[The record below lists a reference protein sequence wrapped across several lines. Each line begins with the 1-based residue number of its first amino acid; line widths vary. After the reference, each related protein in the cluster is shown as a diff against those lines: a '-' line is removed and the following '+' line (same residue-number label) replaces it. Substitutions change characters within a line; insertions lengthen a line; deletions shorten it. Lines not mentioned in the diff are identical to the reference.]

1 MDRKELLSKCGLPET
16 WRFDVSLDRVGRW
29 REDSSNSGYLSVCV
43 CACVRDLPELS
54 MNLWLL
60 ACREGSGTGRQSALL
75 LLGREPDV
83 EHIRP
88 ATARAQVFVCACS
101 ATLNVLQL
109 LASALSLVLC
119 LAAFFCF
126 LSSRRHASN
135 LTDSM

>member
-1 MDRKELLSKCGLPET
+1 MSASI
-16 WRFDVSLDRVGRW
+16 VSADGVRTPPTVGIC
-29 REDSSNSGYLSVCV
+29 L
-43 CACVRDLPELS
+43 CACVRVCTVCSACVPDLPELS
-54 MNLWLL
+54 MNLWPL
-60 ACREGSGTGRQSALL
+60 ACREGSETGRQRALL

-83 EHIRP
+83 EQIRP
-88 ATARAQVFVCACS
+88 ATARAQVFVC

-135 LTDSM
+135 LSDSM